1 MIQMLIFDID
11 GVLTDGTVNIDADGR
26 ERKSYHLTEID
37 ALNALRQ
44 DGYKIAAI
52 TGENK
57 PIVDVFQRLV
67 PWDAFF
73 RGCKDKVAG
82 IKLLEKQ
89 FSVDS
94 SEICYIGDGKYDV
107 SAIRYA
113 GLGVTPANAI
123 EEAKEAADVVLEGF
137 GGKNC
142 INELRKLLQKLSTQ
156 EKGEEEMPVKNLGY
170 KAAKGIR
177 TAMDKFKIHDRIVVI
192 TGGAGLMGY
201 NHAEAVLSGGGI
213 PVLLDISEDAL
224 TLAKSRLL
232 ENFSQEEVVAYRT
245 DITDRTAL
253 EKVCNELREK
263 YGHIDALINNAANNP
278 KMEGN
283 AKNMGAITFEDFP
296 LSMWAADISVGLTG
310 SLLCSQVF
318 GAQMALQGKGVILNI
333 SSDLGVIA
341 PDQRIYRKDGLS
353 DEEQTVK
360 PVTYSV
366 IKHGLIGLTK
376 YIATYWAEKGVRCN
390 ALCPAGIENGQ
401 DEGFIRKLTNLVP
414 MGRMATKD
422 EYQSTVLYMIS
433 DASAYMT
440 GATVI
445 VDGGRTCW

>member
-1 MIQMLIFDID
+1 MPNHNEINVVS
-11 GVLTDGTVNIDADGR
+11 GTDN
-26 ERKSYHLTEID
+26 
-37 ALNALRQ
+37 ALNR
-44 DGYKIAAI
+44 
-52 TGENK
+52 
-57 PIVDVFQRLV
+57 
-67 PWDAFF
+67 F
-73 RGCKDKVAG
+73 RIPGR
-82 IKLLEKQ
+82 
-89 FSVDS
+89 
-94 SEICYIGDGKYDV
+94 ICI
-107 SAIRYA
+107 
-113 GLGVTPANAI
+113 
-123 EEAKEAADVVLEGF
+123 
-137 GGKNC
+137 
-142 INELRKLLQKLSTQ
+142 
-156 EKGEEEMPVKNLGY
+156 
-170 KAAKGIR
+170 
-177 TAMDKFKIHDRIVVI
+177 I

-224 TLAKSRLL
+224 AFAKDRLL
-232 ENFSQEEVVAYRT
+232 GKFPKSEIVTYHT
-245 DITDRTAL
+245 DITNRESL
-253 EKVCNELREK
+253 EVVRDELLEK

-283 AKNMGAITFEDFP
+283 AKNMGAITFENFP
-296 LSMWAADISVGLTG
+296 PSMWAADIAVGLTG

-318 GAQMALQGKGVILNI
+318 GAQMAKQKSGVILNI

-341 PDQRIYRKDGLS
+341 PDQRIYRKPGLP

-366 IKHGLIGLTK
+366 IKHGLIGMTK

-401 DEGFIRKLTNLVP
+401 DKEFIGRLTNLVP
-414 MGRMATKD
+414 MGRMASKN